1 MVREANSTRHGGGV
15 ETKLI
20 KLKNTCG
27 FPYLHGML
35 FPGQSI
41 VPNTRAHII
50 KMSTTGPGSGVELV
64 NRMRRDGVGDLCHS
78 WVCFDHVRRVVGWTT
93 MAAHVYDPS

>member
-1 MVREANSTRHGGGV
+1 MMKEASATKIGV
-15 ETKLI
+15 GMESQLI

-27 FPYLHGML
+27 YKYFHGML
-35 FPGQSI
+35 FSGQCTDE
-41 VPNTRAHII
+41 NKRCHLF
-50 KMSTTGPGSGVELV
+50 KMSTAGPGSGVELV
-64 NRMRRDGVGDLCHS
+64 NRMRRDGKGDLRKS